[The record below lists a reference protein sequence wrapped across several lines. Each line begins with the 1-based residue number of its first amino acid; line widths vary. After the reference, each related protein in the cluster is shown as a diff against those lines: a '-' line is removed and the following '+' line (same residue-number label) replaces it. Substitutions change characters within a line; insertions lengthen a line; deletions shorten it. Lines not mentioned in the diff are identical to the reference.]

1 MLDKCKQG
9 AVQTEFT
16 GIILGTGYPRSISL
30 DMNSNQRSVDHA
42 PNVLDCEIQI
52 HQFSEYCDT
61 AYIFIRDVVGPV
73 KYSRVKTKLVI

>member
-42 PNVLDCEIQI
+42 PNVLDCEI
-52 HQFSEYCDT
+52 
-61 AYIFIRDVVGPV
+61 
-73 KYSRVKTKLVI
+73 